1 MSKEK
6 LTSFTDTSKYI
17 TSRFGED
24 FEGFKAQLALT
35 SSISEADKNLF
46 IRVLEM
52 TKDSKQRE
60 TEMINLGKSYQEL
73 EKDVFPAIRR
83 TSIVVN
89 YTLAGLTDD
98 ELKAASVSNPES
110 LGVEELLFVAGKLTS
125 DLNEKSRIYE
135 IAAKNFAGDY
145 RTHNNLGSVK
155 FLQNKISDAK
165 MNLEK
170 ANQVKDNANSKNNLA
185 GIAILEGDRSNSRKL
200 LNQAKGS
207 KEPNSVTYNMA
218 IVDILD
224 GKYSTGASLKDP
236 SFNKALANTLSN
248 NYEEAKKALVGNE
261 SAEAHYL
268 RAVIAQRSGEGT
280 DGVVNHLKSAFA
292 KDSLLKEKAGR
303 DREFIKIFN
312 DSNFSSAVR

>member
-1 MSKEK
+1 
-6 LTSFTDTSKYI
+6 
-17 TSRFGED
+17 
-24 FEGFKAQLALT
+24 
-35 SSISEADKNLF
+35 
-46 IRVLEM
+46 
-52 TKDSKQRE
+52 
-60 TEMINLGKSYQEL
+60 
-73 EKDVFPAIRR
+73 
-83 TSIVVN
+83 
-89 YTLAGLTDD
+89 
-98 ELKAASVSNPES
+98 
-110 LGVEELLFVAGKLTS
+110 
-125 DLNEKSRIYE
+125 
-135 IAAKNFAGDY
+135 
-145 RTHNNLGSVK
+145 
-155 FLQNKISDAK
+155 

-224 GKYSTGASLKDP
+224 GKYSTGASLKDA